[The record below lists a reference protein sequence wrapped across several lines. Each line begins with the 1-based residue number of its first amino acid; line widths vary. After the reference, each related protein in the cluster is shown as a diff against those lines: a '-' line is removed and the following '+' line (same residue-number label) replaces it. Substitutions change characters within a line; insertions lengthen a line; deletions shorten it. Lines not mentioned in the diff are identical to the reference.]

1 MKTVRLVGNT
11 VYEIIPQDSI
21 PVEKWYG
28 KDFAKMCMEAPDE
41 VEQGWKYDDGTFREP
56 ECNPPPP
63 TLQEQLRADVDYIA
77 IMAGVELYE

>member
-11 VYEIIPQDSI
+11 VFEIIPQDSL

-28 KDFAKMCMEAPDE
+28 DNFDEMCMEVPDE
-41 VEQGWKYDDGTFREP
+41 VEQGWRYENGTFIEP
-56 ECNPPPP
+56 NFNPPPP